1 MEKYNVENIYETNI
15 SNLSFLKLK
24 TRVFIF
30 NLNQDNYMLEN
41 MISLSEVNLKNFKK
55 DHNGKFLEI
64 KKAYEEVNFQL
75 NKKWNLAFE
84 LKHYLKEC
92 RLCPDVLRF
101 RKLIKCNDC
110 VRLKLCPNCD
120 KSNVYTQTSKNCICN
135 LNLMQR

>member
-75 NKKWNLAFE
+75 KK
-84 LKHYLKEC
+84 K
-92 RLCPDVLRF
+92 
-101 RKLIKCNDC
+101 
-110 VRLKLCPNCD
+110 
-120 KSNVYTQTSKNCICN
+120 
-135 LNLMQR
+135 